1 MTWWTDVILVGRNR
15 VMARRVI
22 ELLRTNPG
30 SSLFFAFGVGHF
42 TGEDSV
48 IDMMREAGFQV
59 ERVGV
64 YDDLNNWQSRYYGG
78 AQRRA
83 FSFLLVPV
91 VTLISLNV

>member
-1 MTWWTDVILVGRNR
+1 
-15 VMARRVI
+15 MARRVI

-64 YDDLNNWQSRYYGG
+64 YDDLNNWQSRYYNAARGG
-78 AQRRA
+78 DL
-83 FSFLLVPV
+83 SLLLVTV
-91 VTLISLNV
+91 ITFLILNI

>member
-64 YDDLNNWQSRYYGG
+64 YDDLNNWQSRYYSAAHGRVCYWS
-78 AQRRA
+78 Q
-83 FSFLLVPV
+83 L
-91 VTLISLNV
+91 

>member
-1 MTWWTDVILVGRNR
+1 
-15 VMARRVI
+15 MARRVI

-59 ERVGV
+59 ERVRV
-64 YDDLNNWQSRYYGG
+64 YDDLNNWQSRYYSAAHG
-78 AQRRA
+78 RDL
-83 FSFLLVPV
+83 SLLLVTV
-91 VTLISLNV
+91 ITFLILNI